1 MDNGFAM
8 IAVAAVTTVGGVI
21 VAILQTFKK
30 ENREDHAMVMDALRS
45 VHKVIGRVE
54 DKVDRHLVWHAEGK
68 DGNVPRGSKGLQ
80 PKG

>member
-1 MDNGFAM
+1 MATTNERV
-8 IAVAAVTTVGGVI
+8 AVLETKVDELKEDVT
-21 VAILQTFKK
+21 LMRK